1 MTVDEAKKIKEK
13 SRNCHNRILD
23 TRYCEE
29 MSCSGCEYHVTDE
42 EIQKACEVLG
52 EVNNDQ
58 KKVVRNE

>member
-13 SRNCHNRILD
+13 SRNCRDRILS

-29 MSCSGCEYHVTDE
+29 ISCSGCEYSVTDE

-52 EVNNDQ
+52 EV
-58 KKVVRNE
+58 KNEQG